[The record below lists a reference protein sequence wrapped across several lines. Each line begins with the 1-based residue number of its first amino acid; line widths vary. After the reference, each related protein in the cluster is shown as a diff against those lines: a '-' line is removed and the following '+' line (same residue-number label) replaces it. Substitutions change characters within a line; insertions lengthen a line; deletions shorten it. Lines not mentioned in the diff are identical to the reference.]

1 MCDRVWWVCENF
13 RGLMEMLRRKGT
25 SLFKVQQNR
34 VECRLE
40 NVFVFRPMGGVLN
53 LVICIC
59 FLTCLEWTKSSYLQ
73 TGFSHIVTCA
83 LCFLGSFLIGLTFD
97 IHDMNEL
104 ALRNDVCCSWAGIRG
119 FPDLSPGCPR
129 DENL

>member
-1 MCDRVWWVCENF
+1 
-13 RGLMEMLRRKGT
+13 MLRRKGT

-59 FLTCLEWTKSSYLQ
+59 FLTCLE
-73 TGFSHIVTCA
+73 
-83 LCFLGSFLIGLTFD
+83 
-97 IHDMNEL
+97 
-104 ALRNDVCCSWAGIRG
+104 
-119 FPDLSPGCPR
+119 
-129 DENL
+129 